1 VSDCDRDRAAILRL
15 LADVAS
21 GGWEDEDGH
30 EMSTDAAREAIAVLK
45 QSWCDGGE
53 SARTQ
58 SDRPRGRRA
67 RGRAQV
73 LRLLADVA
81 SGGWEDED
89 GREISTDA
97 AREAIAV
104 LRQLW
109 CAR

>member
-1 VSDCDRDRAAILRL
+1 MQDDDHQTLSDCN
-15 LADVAS
+15 
-21 GGWEDEDGH
+21 
-30 EMSTDAAREAIAVLK
+30 
-45 QSWCDGGE
+45 
-53 SARTQ
+53 
-58 SDRPRGRRA
+58 
-67 RGRAQV
+67 RGRAQI